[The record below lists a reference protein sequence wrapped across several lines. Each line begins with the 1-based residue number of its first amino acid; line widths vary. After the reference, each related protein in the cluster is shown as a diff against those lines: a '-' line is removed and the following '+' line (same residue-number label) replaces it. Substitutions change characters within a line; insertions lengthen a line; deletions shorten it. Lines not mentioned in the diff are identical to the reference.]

1 MDFFNQLAMKIHLK
15 MSFVKLIGNENI
27 LNGFFFPSLAKKFKL
42 SDQKWNSST
51 TTERN
56 AEIDKMQ
63 EQKTKLSSAFFYII
77 WTD

>member
-27 LNGFFFPSLAKKFKL
+27 IMVFFPSLAKKFKL

-77 WTD
+77 